1 MGHGYAG
8 YSAVPRPRPQQV
20 YSQRTYRRVGSG
32 DVVGDMITG
41 MVLSTML
48 DSMYRSSGNAAGSST
63 SASATSS
70 FRGYRLVEDVVP
82 LGSPIYCI
90 GEIYHHGTDVYMGRS
105 LAAKYPTSFFATR
118 PETEVLASL
127 GA

>member
-1 MGHGYAG
+1 MALALVLLPAALPELRYME
-8 YSAVPRPRPQQV
+8 S
-20 YSQRTYRRVGSG
+20 S
-32 DVVGDMITG
+32 
-41 MVLSTML
+41 MVLTTIL
-48 DSMYRSSGNAAGSST
+48 DSM
-63 SASATSS
+63 ATSS
-70 FRGYRLVEDVVP
+70 STTTTSTPRATFRGYRLVEDVVP